1 MFTGKKAY
9 AKYSTFSVGTE
20 SQKYKL
26 TIGGYD
32 GIAGEIHNYKK
43 VDAKI
48 KFLWNSILYT
58 FQKTCYLCKIHGFIG
73 NSLALHNGMK
83 FSTKDQDHD
92 RNSGSCAQD
101 YHSGWWFNNCFM
113 TNPNGKYLKTA
124 VITEYCVNWY
134 DFGNAYRALKKI
146 RFMIRLK

>member
-1 MFTGKKAY
+1 MLF
-9 AKYSTFSVGTE
+9 V
-20 SQKYKL
+20 Q
-26 TIGGYD
+26 
-32 GIAGEIHNYKK
+32 NP
-43 VDAKI
+43 
-48 KFLWNSILYT
+48 W
-58 FQKTCYLCKIHGFIG
+58 C
-73 NSLALHNGMK
+73 LALHNGMK

-101 YHSGWWFNNCFM
+101 YHSGWWYKNCFR

-134 DFGNAYRALKKI
+134 DFGNAYCALKKI